1 MKKQVLILLLFL
13 SSLVQA
19 QNTALFEEA
28 NEAYANND
36 FETAVS
42 KYEKILENGETS
54 VAVYYNLGNAYYK
67 LNNVAP
73 SIYYFEKALQLD
85 PTDEDVQNNIEFAR
99 SMTIDDIPVIEETG
113 FQKTINSF
121 ISTFSYNTWAFIAIA
136 LSVIFVVLFLLYY
149 FSRTSLQKR
158 IFFGLAMFVFVL
170 GGMSVF
176 FAFQQQEIQFNN
188 QFAIIFADEVPV
200 RNEPSQRGDA
210 AFSLHAGTKTKV
222 LEDYQGW
229 FKIELSNGTQGW
241 IEGDYLKQL

>member
-13 SSLVQA
+13 SSLAQA

-99 SMTIDDIPVIEETG
+99 SMTIDDIPVSEETG

-158 IFFGLAMFVFVL
+158 IFFGVAIFVFLL

-188 QFAIIFADEVPV
+188 QFAIIFADEAPV

>member
-1 MKKQVLILLLFL
+1 MKKQVFILLLFL

-19 QNTALFEEA
+19 QNPELFEEA
-28 NEAYANND
+28 NDAYANDD
-36 FETAVS
+36 FKTAIT

-54 VAVYYNLGNAYYK
+54 IAVYYNLGNAHYK

-99 SMTIDDIPVIEETG
+99 SMTIDDIPVNEESG
-113 FQKTINSF
+113 FQKSINKF
-121 ISTFSYNTWAFIAIA
+121 ISTFSYNTWAYISIV
-136 LSVIFVVLFLLYY
+136 LSITFVILFLLYY

-158 IFFGLAMFVFVL
+158 IFFGVAVFAFLL
-170 GGMSVF
+170 GGISVF

-188 QFAIIFADEVPV
+188 QFAIIFAEEAPV

-222 LEDYQGW
+222 LEDYQEW
-229 FKIELSNGTQGW
+229 VKIELPNGTQGW
-241 IEGDYLKQL
+241 IENGYLKRL

>member
-13 SSLVQA
+13 SSLAQA

-99 SMTIDDIPVIEETG
+99 SMTIDDIPVSEETG

-188 QFAIIFADEVPV
+188 QFAIIFADEAPV

-229 FKIELSNGTQGW
+229 VKIELSNGTQGW
-241 IEGDYLKQL
+241 VENSYLKRL